1 MKKHKPIPPMG
12 VSINEPM
19 WKRVAR
25 AVAYVAVATVI
36 GLLMFLFLLEW
47 AAGCGE
53 SFVDSKGV
61 THLNE
66 CLFVNVNRGESI

>member
-1 MKKHKPIPPMG
+1 MKKPTPVKPMG
-12 VSINEPM
+12 VSINDTL

-25 AVAYVAVATVI
+25 WLLAVTLVAVTS
-36 GLLMFLFLLEW
+36 LLIAILLLEW
-47 AAGCGE
+47 AAGCKE

-66 CLFVNVNRGESI
+66 CLFVNRGESK